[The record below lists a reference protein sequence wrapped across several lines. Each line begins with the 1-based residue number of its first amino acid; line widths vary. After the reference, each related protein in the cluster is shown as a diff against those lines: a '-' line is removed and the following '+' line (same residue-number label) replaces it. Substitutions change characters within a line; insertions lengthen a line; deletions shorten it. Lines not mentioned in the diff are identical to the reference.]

1 MKKKDKVKQTGSRIV
16 FLTALL
22 TAGLISACGSQSDE
36 TSQDEEESAETEE
49 TIEVE
54 TEEAEETEEVVEEE
68 AEEETQVE
76 TEDETLSYDGTEIRV
91 GSLKGP
97 TTMGIVNLMDA
108 SDNGESVGNY
118 TFTMASEASE
128 IVSLVSTGD
137 LDIGMIPANLA
148 ATLYS
153 KTEGGVCVIDI
164 NTLGV
169 LYGVTADESISS
181 IADLAG
187 KTVLTTGQGATPEY
201 ALNYL
206 LEENGITD
214 CTLEFYSEST
224 EIAALLLEDPD
235 QIAVLPQPFVTSAE
249 MQNEELRTVFSL
261 TDEWDA
267 VTQNGSMFL
276 TGATVVSR
284 DFLEE
289 HEDAVQV
296 FMAEH
301 EDAANKALDDIDG
314 TAQLVV
320 DYGILDSV
328 DIARAALPECNIV
341 CITGDEMQ
349 TALSGYLEV
358 LYEADASSVGG
369 AMPDEEFY
377 YLGE

>member
-1 MKKKDKVKQTGSRIV
+1 MKKKDKVRQTGSRIV

-108 SDNGESVGNY
+108 SDNEESVGNY

>member
-289 HEDAVQV
+289 HEGAVQV